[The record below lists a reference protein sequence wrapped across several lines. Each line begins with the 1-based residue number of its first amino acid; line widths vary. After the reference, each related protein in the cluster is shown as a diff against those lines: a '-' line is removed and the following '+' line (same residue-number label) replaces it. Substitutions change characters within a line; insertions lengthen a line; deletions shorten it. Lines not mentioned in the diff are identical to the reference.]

1 MENGIAPRGSHAIKE
16 GKRTMIEQR
25 VYARKLLEIDAAMAD
40 EYGNFIRWVKLLNI
54 SRMGIA
60 FAIDDALAAG
70 ELYVF
75 HFGLPGKEEQISF
88 TASIVHTSTNTDVAK
103 FRIGARFAK
112 IADQD
117 AALIDQ
123 YVNS

>member
-1 MENGIAPRGSHAIKE
+1 
-16 GKRTMIEQR
+16 MIEQR
-25 VYARKLLEIDAAMAD
+25 VYARKLLEIEAAMAD

-60 FAIDDALAAG
+60 FAIDDELAPG

-75 HFGLPGKEEQISF
+75 QFNLPDHAEEISF
-88 TASIVHTSTNTDVAK
+88 TASIVHSSKNTDIAK
-103 FRIGARFAK
+103 FRIGARFVK
-112 IADQD
+112 IDDVD
-117 AALIDQ
+117 AVLIDN